1 VILRNDTKSNF
12 NVDVLYSIK
21 NSSEDNKTVNI
32 IVPFN
37 RQESSK
43 ITTDM
48 KYNFTKANL
57 VNFSLEVPA
66 SSSKKFKVKYE
77 SKK

>member
-1 VILRNDTKSNF
+1 MILRNDTKSNF

-32 IVPFN
+32 VVPFN

-57 VNFSLEVPA
+57 VNFFLEVSA
-66 SSSKKFKVKYE
+66 ASSKKFKVKYE